1 VVLGPHSNNTKKPNN
16 LKELNTMAKSIYE
29 VLTDRTIEIEDKGKT
44 ITVSLPNWL
53 PSDTQYENASDL
65 VAQLDREGLLH
76 IVLQS
81 GIRQE
86 LIALRATVRP
96 TGKDQTFEQGECQ
109 ARATKYRPES
119 HKRPNQPKP
128 AKVEALTVEQLMAEL
143 KRRGIEV

>member
-1 VVLGPHSNNTKKPNN
+1 
-16 LKELNTMAKSIYE
+16 MAKSIYE
-29 VLTDRTIEIEDKGKT
+29 ILSTRTMEVEDKGKT
-44 ITVSLPNWL
+44 LTVSLPDWM
-53 PSDTQYENASDL
+53 PSDISYETEDDL
-65 VAQLDREGLLH
+65 VTHLERQGLLG

-86 LIALRATVRP
+86 LIALRAAVRP
-96 TGKDQTFEQGECQ
+96 SGKDQTFEQGECQ
-109 ARATKYRPES
+109 GRATKYRPEA

>member
-1 VVLGPHSNNTKKPNN
+1 
-16 LKELNTMAKSIYE
+16 MAKSIYE
-29 VLTDRTIEIEDKGKT
+29 VLADRTIDVEDKGKT
-44 ITVSLPNWL
+44 ITVALPDWM
-53 PSDTQYENASDL
+53 PSDISYENDNDL
-65 VAQLDREGLLH
+65 VTHLERQGLLH

-109 ARATKYRPES
+109 ARATKYLPEA

-128 AKVEALTVEQLMAEL
+128 AQIEALTVEQLMAEL
-143 KRRGIEV
+143 KRRGIEEV